1 MPPKKPPKGMPPND
15 SPAPGKSAGDAELKD
30 KELKQIKELKNGGA
44 KGKAQPKADPKA
56 KKRTKKAGSGSPL
69 TQNLLSVLALVAA
82 VGATYY
88 LTAKPTP
95 SRPLKPPPVEP
106 KRAASE
112 TQDDVADQSPTQQ
125 KRPASV
131 TQDATDQL
139 A

>member
-30 KELKQIKELKNGGA
+30 KELKQIKELKNGDA
-44 KGKAQPKADPKA
+44 KGKAQPKAEPKA

-69 TQNLLSVLALVAA
+69 TQNLLSALALVAA

-112 TQDDVADQSPTQQ
+112 TQDDVADQSPPQQ

>member
-1 MPPKKPPKGMPPND
+1 MAPKKPPKGMPPND
-15 SPAPGKSAGDAELKD
+15 SPAPHKSAGDAELKD

-44 KGKAQPKADPKA
+44 KGKAQPKAEPKA

-69 TQNLLSVLALVAA
+69 TQNLLSALALVAA

-112 TQDDVADQSPTQQ
+112 TQDDVADQSPPQQ

>member
-44 KGKAQPKADPKA
+44 KGKAQPKAEPKA

-112 TQDDVADQSPTQQ
+112 TQDDVADQSPPQQ

>member
-95 SRPLKPPPVEP
+95 SRPLKPPPVDP
-106 KRAASE
+106 KRATSE
-112 TQDDVADQSPTQQ
+112 TQDDVADQSPPQQ

>member
-1 MPPKKPPKGMPPND
+1 MPPND

-44 KGKAQPKADPKA
+44 KGKAQPKAEPKA

-69 TQNLLSVLALVAA
+69 TQNLLSALALVAA

-112 TQDDVADQSPTQQ
+112 TQDHVADQSPPQQ

>member
-88 LTAKPTP
+88 LTSKPTP

>member
-44 KGKAQPKADPKA
+44 KGKAQPKAEPKA

-69 TQNLLSVLALVAA
+69 TQNLLSALALVAA

-88 LTAKPTP
+88 LTSKPTP

-106 KRAASE
+106 KNAASV